1 MYSIPKKDPGH
12 PVRVLPFY
20 RETSKTMTALED
32 HPFAKF
38 VRIIGR
44 GPNLSRPLD
53 EEEMYEA
60 ATMILK
66 GEVEPL
72 QLGAFLCI
80 LRVRTEVPGEGAG
93 FVRAAREFIKLPK
106 DAPEVDVDWASYSGK
121 KRQLPWFL
129 LSALMLAANG
139 IKICMQGTEGH
150 TEGRLFSRQALE
162 FIKVPIAGSLVEA
175 SDHINA
181 SNFAYLP
188 LGHFVPQLQEII
200 ELKPILG
207 VRSPVNTFARMLNPF
222 NAANEMQTVFHPNYQ
237 DIHRDTAEL
246 LGQKNMAVFKGE
258 GGEAERRPH
267 KPIVV
272 QMLQDGKRTEEQWP
286 AMLEEHAYEKDEE
299 MDLSRLTSVW
309 AGTEDNDYAIGAII
323 GTAAIVLRTMGRAQD
338 PDGAIKMATE
348 MWEARNK
355 DKLGSAS

>member
-1 MYSIPKKDPGH
+1 MTIPK
-12 PVRVLPFY
+12 
-20 RETSKTMTALED
+20 E
-32 HPFAKF
+32 HPFAQF

-80 LRVRTEVPGEGAG
+80 LRMRTEVPGEGAG
-93 FVRAAREFIKLPK
+93 FVRAAREFIKLPEN
-106 DAPEVDVDWASYSGK
+106 APTVDVDWASYSGK

-162 FIKVPIAGSLVEA
+162 FLGVPIAGSLVEA

-181 SNFAYLP
+181 S
-188 LGHFVPQLQEII
+188 
-200 ELKPILG
+200 
-207 VRSPVNTFARMLNPF
+207 
-222 NAANEMQTVFHPNYQ
+222 
-237 DIHRDTAEL
+237 
-246 LGQKNMAVFKGE
+246 
-258 GGEAERRPH
+258 
-267 KPIVV
+267 
-272 QMLQDGKRTEEQWP
+272 
-286 AMLEEHAYEKDEE
+286 
-299 MDLSRLTSVW
+299 
-309 AGTEDNDYAIGAII
+309 
-323 GTAAIVLRTMGRAQD
+323 
-338 PDGAIKMATE
+338 
-348 MWEARNK
+348 
-355 DKLGSAS
+355 